1 MNLRQLINLIE
12 AEPSV
17 QGTAAGYAPAQSTSP
32 AADDT
37 DTGGAAKP
45 APGIAAGSPA
55 ITGKAPADNMK
66 NAGDVM
72 RTAQGATDTFGA
84 SGMASAPSA
93 APTTDTRGA
102 AAMASRSATPTTAP
116 TTAVSPSPAA
126 TDTRGAAA
134 MASRSAATTA
144 PTTAVSPS
152 PAATDTRGAAAMA
165 SRPTST
171 STSTAPAMDQFSQN
185 IAMANRNSGGAA
197 KPAQTAEP
205 AAPADTYSTE
215 KGLLGGDITVR
226 TDAQGRKFVPNPQKQ
241 GAMAYLNRGAPDEVA
256 YRSADD
262 IKQGVSN
269 LADRFKSFFGGSK
282 APDTRGGAA
291 MASRS
296 APQPVTKED
305 TDMSELRR
313 LSGLPLN
320 EKAASKQQQKFMGM
334 VHAMQKGEKVKGA
347 SKELKKAAKGMSKKD
362 AKDFASTKHKDLP
375 NKVTESVMLEA
386 GNTIDHILNRFK
398 HETKNFLQGQEIA
411 SELYDALYDYYRDSS
426 EMPYSVS
433 KAPTDETYQWIEQRL
448 ENELD
453 AMGYQRQ
460 TESSHALSELARLAG
475 LSEAGPGRKA
485 PAPNYRAI
493 ARRRMANMP
502 PSTGTQDLGDVGPGE
517 ITPLDL
523 SRADKSSTEQFPP
536 SSKFSDMTADEVI
549 AQTKTGATLG
559 GSAKPT
565 PATPAQPKS
574 NWMSQDLARQKDE
587 IESELDLMKIKE
599 ADELNQMRR
608 IAGLKE
614 CDMGMDQQDSM
625 NVSTNMSSDGTKS
638 VSISAQGDKADALL
652 QMLKM
657 AGMRAHDDHDHEEA
671 VEPIAII
678 STDSDE
684 MLDESGMRL
693 YHKLHSDDGTI
704 MAKVYKDPEWNEY
717 VVKYTKMGQ
726 LLPPDTWYHTDDME
740 DAVNTAHKEIEFMQQ
755 RGNDEMMEDSGG
767 VQVHDLSG
775 MSGRELYDETQTNDA
790 IHDGDVLVTNTG
802 VGIMVEAWPV
812 IVAGD
817 IEGFHKLK
825 DGTSWDEFEG
835 GMYAESARKA
845 MEVSGQ
851 ELDEERVTHY
861 ANTPDEEYET
871 VAAITRQGN
880 DLNREKK
887 QFSTDR
893 GRDNPM
899 AFELEESLA
908 DMLESIKVQEGG
920 NAGGIDAEQPYKDPK
935 TGKMVTPPKGATM
948 PPPDSQ
954 YPPGDK
960 RNMMPSPTRKK

>member
-17 QGTAAGYAPAQSTSP
+17 QGTAAGYAPARPAPT

-55 ITGKAPADNMK
+55 ITGKAPADNMQ

-72 RTAQGATDTFGA
+72 RTAQGGSDTLGA
-84 SGMASAPSA
+84 SNMASAPSA

-102 AAMASRSATPTTAP
+102 AAMASRSATP

-144 PTTAVSPS
+144 PTTAVSPAA
-152 PAATDTRGAAAMA
+152 AATDTRGAAAMA
-165 SRPTST
+165 SRPAAATTAPTTAVSPAAAAT
-171 STSTAPAMDQFSQN
+171 DTRGAAAMASRPAAATTAPAMDQFSQN

-197 KPAQTAEP
+197 KSAQAAEP

-215 KGLLGGDITVR
+215 KGLLGGDVTVR

-269 LADRFKSFFGGSK
+269 LADRFKSFFGGGK

-296 APQPVTKED
+296 APQQVTKED

-386 GNTIDHILNRFK
+386 GTALEHIINKFK
-398 HETKNFLQGQEIA
+398 HETKNFLAG
-411 SELYDALYDYYRDSS
+411 SELDKDLYEALFDYYDANG
-426 EMPYSVS
+426 EMPHSVA
-433 KAPTDETYQWIEQRL
+433 KAKEDQDPHQWVSQHL
-448 ENELD
+448 ENELE

-475 LSEAGPGRKA
+475 LSEAGSGRKA

-493 ARRRMANMP
+493 ARQRMATTP
-502 PSTGTQDLGDVGPGE
+502 PSLGTQDLGDVGPGE

-523 SRADKSSTEQFPP
+523 SQADKSSTEQFPP
-536 SSKFSDMTADEVI
+536 SSKFSDMTADQVI
-549 AQTKTGATLG
+549 AQTKTGATIG
-559 GSAKPT
+559 GSAKST
-565 PATPAQPKS
+565 PAAPAQPKS

-657 AGMRAHDDHDHEEA
+657 AGMRAHDNDNSMGMT
-671 VEPIAII
+671 EP
-678 STDSDE
+678 E
-684 MLDESGMRL
+684 V
-693 YHKLHSDDGTI
+693 I
-704 MAKVYKDPEWNEY
+704 MVSSKP
-717 VVKYTKMGQ
+717 
-726 LLPPDTWYHTDDME
+726 
-740 DAVNTAHKEIEFMQQ
+740 
-755 RGNDEMMEDSGG
+755 RDEMMEDAGG
-767 VQVHDLSG
+767 IQVHDLSDMDDG
-775 MSGRELYDETQTNDA
+775 SAYDETQVSDE
-790 IHDGDVLVTNTG
+790 IHDGDVIITRNG
-802 VGIMVEAWPV
+802 VGVMVEAWPV
-812 IVAGD
+812 IVVGNSSS
-817 IEGFHKLK
+817 FHKLN

-835 GMYAESARKA
+835 GKYAESAKKA
-845 MEVSGQ
+845 MEVSGDN
-851 ELDEERVTHY
+851 EMVDEAERVTQY
-861 ANTPDEEYET
+861 TNTPDEEYQT
-871 VAAITRQGN
+871 VDSIIRQGN
-880 DLNREKK
+880 DLNREK
-887 QFSTDR
+887 QQYSMDR

-960 RNMMPSPTRKK
+960 RNMMPAPTRKK

>member
-55 ITGKAPADNMK
+55 ITGKAPADNLK
-66 NAGDVM
+66 NAGNVM
-72 RTAQGATDTFGA
+72 RTAQGGSDTLGA
-84 SGMASAPSA
+84 SNMASAPSA

-102 AAMASRSATPTTAP
+102 AAMASR
-116 TTAVSPSPAA
+116 PA
-126 TDTRGAAA
+126 
-134 MASRSAATTA
+134 AATTA

-165 SRPTST
+165 SRPAAATTAPTTAVSPAAAAT
-171 STSTAPAMDQFSQN
+171 DTRGAAAMASRPAAATTAPAPAMDQFSQN

-197 KPAQTAEP
+197 KPAQAAEP

-215 KGLLGGDITVR
+215 KGLFGSDINVR

-241 GAMAYLNRGAPDEVA
+241 GAMSYLNRAAPDEVR
-256 YRSADD
+256 YYSADD
-262 IKQGVSN
+262 VKQGVSG

-282 APDTRGGAA
+282 ASDTRGGAA

-296 APQPVTKED
+296 APQQVTKED

-386 GNTIDHILNRFK
+386 GTALEHIINKFK
-398 HETKNFLQGQEIA
+398 HETKNFLSG
-411 SELYDALYDYYRDSS
+411 SELDKDLYEALFDYYDANG
-426 EMPYSVS
+426 EMPHSVA
-433 KAPTDETYQWIEQRL
+433 KAKEDQDPYQWVSQHL
-448 ENELD
+448 ENELE

-475 LSEAGPGRKA
+475 LSEAGSGRKA
-485 PAPNYRAI
+485 PAPNYRAA
-493 ARRRMANMP
+493 ARQRMATTP
-502 PSTGTQDLGDVGPGE
+502 PSLGTQDLGDVGPGA
-517 ITPLDL
+517 IAPTLDV
-523 SRADKSSTEQFPP
+523 SRPDQSDPDMFP
-536 SSKFSDMTADEVI
+536 SNTKNADMTADQVI
-549 AQTKTGATLG
+549 ARDNPGQPPLEKPVSRMAGKSMGKIAGSMPTG

-574 NWMSQDLARQKDE
+574 NWMSQDLARQRADA
-587 IESELDLMKIKE
+587 ESELDLMKIKE

-657 AGMRAHDDHDHEEA
+657 AGMRAHDNDNSMGMT
-671 VEPIAII
+671 EP
-678 STDSDE
+678 E
-684 MLDESGMRL
+684 V
-693 YHKLHSDDGTI
+693 I
-704 MAKVYKDPEWNEY
+704 MVSSKP
-717 VVKYTKMGQ
+717 
-726 LLPPDTWYHTDDME
+726 
-740 DAVNTAHKEIEFMQQ
+740 
-755 RGNDEMMEDSGG
+755 RDEMMEDAGG
-767 VQVHDLSG
+767 IQVHDLSDMDDG
-775 MSGRELYDETQTNDA
+775 SAYDETQVSDE
-790 IHDGDVLVTNTG
+790 IHDGDVIITRNG
-802 VGIMVEAWPV
+802 VGVMVEAWPV
-812 IVAGD
+812 IVVGNSSS
-817 IEGFHKLK
+817 FHKLN

-835 GMYAESARKA
+835 GKYAESAQKA
-845 MEVSGQ
+845 MEVSGDN
-851 ELDEERVTHY
+851 EMVDEAERVTQY
-861 ANTPDEEYET
+861 TNTPDEEYQT
-871 VAAITRQGN
+871 VDSIIRQGN
-880 DLNREKK
+880 DLNREK
-887 QFSTDR
+887 QQYSMDR

-960 RNMMPSPTRKK
+960 RNMMPAPTRKK

>member
-17 QGTAAGYAPAQSTSP
+17 QGTAAGYAPARPAPT

-55 ITGKAPADNMK
+55 ITGKAPADNMQ

-72 RTAQGATDTFGA
+72 RTAQGGSDTLGA
-84 SGMASAPSA
+84 SNMASAPSA

-134 MASRSAATTA
+134 MASRSASTTA
-144 PTTAVSPS
+144 PTTAVSPAA
-152 PAATDTRGAAAMA
+152 AATDTRGAAAMA
-165 SRPTST
+165 SRPAAATT
-171 STSTAPAMDQFSQN
+171 APAPAMDQFSQN

-197 KPAQTAEP
+197 KPAQAAEP

-215 KGLLGGDITVR
+215 KGLLGGDVTVR

-493 ARRRMANMP
+493 ARQRMSTTP
-502 PSTGTQDLGDVGPGE
+502 PSLGTQDLGDVGPGE

-657 AGMRAHDDHDHEEA
+657 AGMRAHDNDNSMGMT
-671 VEPIAII
+671 EP
-678 STDSDE
+678 E
-684 MLDESGMRL
+684 V
-693 YHKLHSDDGTI
+693 I
-704 MAKVYKDPEWNEY
+704 MVSSKP
-717 VVKYTKMGQ
+717 
-726 LLPPDTWYHTDDME
+726 
-740 DAVNTAHKEIEFMQQ
+740 
-755 RGNDEMMEDSGG
+755 RDEMMEDAGG
-767 VQVHDLSG
+767 IQVHDLSDMDDG
-775 MSGRELYDETQTNDA
+775 SAYDETQVSDE
-790 IHDGDVLVTNTG
+790 IHDGDVIITRNG
-802 VGIMVEAWPV
+802 VGVMVEAWPV
-812 IVAGD
+812 IVVGNSSS
-817 IEGFHKLK
+817 FHKLN

-835 GMYAESARKA
+835 GKYADSAQKA
-845 MEVSGQ
+845 MEVSGDN
-851 ELDEERVTHY
+851 EMVDEAERVTQY
-861 ANTPDEEYET
+861 TNTPDEEYQT
-871 VAAITRQGN
+871 VDSIIRQGN
-880 DLNREKK
+880 DLNREK
-887 QFSTDR
+887 QQYSMDR

-960 RNMMPSPTRKK
+960 RNMMPAPTRKK

>member
-55 ITGKAPADNMK
+55 ITGKAPADNLK

-134 MASRSAATTA
+134 MASRPAAATTA
-144 PTTAVSPS
+144 PTTAVSPAA
-152 PAATDTRGAAAMA
+152 AATDTRGAAAMA
-165 SRPTST
+165 SRPAAATT
-171 STSTAPAMDQFSQN
+171 APAPAMDQFSQN

-197 KPAQTAEP
+197 KPAQAAEP

-215 KGLLGGDITVR
+215 KGLLGGDVTVR

-296 APQPVTKED
+296 APQQVTKED

-313 LSGLPLN
+313 LSGLSLN

-386 GNTIDHILNRFK
+386 GSALEHIINKFK
-398 HETKNFLQGQEIA
+398 HETKNFLSG
-411 SELYDALYDYYRDSS
+411 SELDKDLYEALFDYYDANG
-426 EMPYSVS
+426 EMPYSVA
-433 KAPTDETYQWIEQRL
+433 KAKDGQDPYQWISQHL

-453 AMGYQRQ
+453 TMGYQRQ

-485 PAPNYRAI
+485 PAPDYAAI
-493 ARRRMANMP
+493 ARQRMANMP

-559 GSAKPT
+559 GSAKST

-574 NWMSQDLARQKDE
+574 NWMSQDLARQEDE

-657 AGMRAHDDHDHEEA
+657 AGMRAHDNDNSMGMT
-671 VEPIAII
+671 EP
-678 STDSDE
+678 E
-684 MLDESGMRL
+684 V
-693 YHKLHSDDGTI
+693 I
-704 MAKVYKDPEWNEY
+704 MVSSKP
-717 VVKYTKMGQ
+717 
-726 LLPPDTWYHTDDME
+726 
-740 DAVNTAHKEIEFMQQ
+740 
-755 RGNDEMMEDSGG
+755 RDEMMEDAGG
-767 VQVHDLSG
+767 IQVHDLSDMDDG
-775 MSGRELYDETQTNDA
+775 SAYDETQVSDE
-790 IHDGDVLVTNTG
+790 IHDGDVIITRNG
-802 VGIMVEAWPV
+802 VGVMVEAWPV
-812 IVAGD
+812 IVVGNSSS
-817 IEGFHKLK
+817 FHKLN

-835 GMYAESARKA
+835 GKYAESAQKA
-845 MEVSGQ
+845 MEVSGDN
-851 ELDEERVTHY
+851 EMVDEAERVTQY
-861 ANTPDEEYET
+861 TNTPDEEYQT
-871 VAAITRQGN
+871 VDSIIRQGN
-880 DLNREKK
+880 DLNREK
-887 QFSTDR
+887 QQYSMDR

-960 RNMMPSPTRKK
+960 RNMMPAPTRKK

>member
-17 QGTAAGYAPAQSTSP
+17 QGTAAGYAPARPAPT

-55 ITGKAPADNMK
+55 ITGKAPADNMQ

-72 RTAQGATDTFGA
+72 RTAQGGSDTLGA
-84 SGMASAPSA
+84 SNMASAPSA

-102 AAMASRSATPTTAP
+102 AAMASRSATP

-144 PTTAVSPS
+144 PTTAVSPAA
-152 PAATDTRGAAAMA
+152 AATDTRGAAAMA
-165 SRPTST
+165 SRPAAATT
-171 STSTAPAMDQFSQN
+171 APAPAMDQFSQN

-197 KPAQTAEP
+197 KPAQAAEP

-269 LADRFKSFFGGSK
+269 LADRFKSFFDGSK

-296 APQPVTKED
+296 APQQVTKED

-347 SKELKKAAKGMSKKD
+347 SKELKKAAKGMNKKD

-386 GNTIDHILNRFK
+386 GTALEHIINKFK
-398 HETKNFLQGQEIA
+398 HETKNFLSG
-411 SELYDALYDYYRDSS
+411 SELDKDLYEALFDYYDANG
-426 EMPYSVS
+426 EMPHSVA
-433 KAPTDETYQWIEQRL
+433 KAKEDQDPYQWVSQHL
-448 ENELD
+448 ENELE

-475 LSEAGPGRKA
+475 LSEAGSGRKA
-485 PAPNYRAI
+485 PAPNYRAA
-493 ARRRMANMP
+493 ARQRMATTP
-502 PSTGTQDLGDVGPGE
+502 PSLGTQDLGDVGPGA
-517 ITPLDL
+517 IAPTLDV
-523 SRADKSSTEQFPP
+523 SRPDQSDPDMFP
-536 SSKFSDMTADEVI
+536 SNTKNADMTADQVI
-549 AQTKTGATLG
+549 ARDNPGQPPLEKPVSRMAGKSMGKIAGSMPTG

-574 NWMSQDLARQKDE
+574 NWMSQDLARQRADA
-587 IESELDLMKIKE
+587 ESELDLMKIKE

-657 AGMRAHDDHDHEEA
+657 AGMRAHDNDNSMGMT
-671 VEPIAII
+671 EP
-678 STDSDE
+678 E
-684 MLDESGMRL
+684 V
-693 YHKLHSDDGTI
+693 I
-704 MAKVYKDPEWNEY
+704 MVSSKP
-717 VVKYTKMGQ
+717 
-726 LLPPDTWYHTDDME
+726 
-740 DAVNTAHKEIEFMQQ
+740 
-755 RGNDEMMEDSGG
+755 RDEMMEDAGG
-767 VQVHDLSG
+767 IQVHDLSDMDDG
-775 MSGRELYDETQTNDA
+775 SAYDETQVSDE
-790 IHDGDVLVTNTG
+790 IHDGDVIITRNG
-802 VGIMVEAWPV
+802 VGVMVEAWPV
-812 IVAGD
+812 IVVGNSSS
-817 IEGFHKLK
+817 FHKLN

-835 GMYAESARKA
+835 GKYADSAQKA
-845 MEVSGQ
+845 MEVSGDN
-851 ELDEERVTHY
+851 EMVDEAERVTQY
-861 ANTPDEEYET
+861 TNTPDEEYQT
-871 VAAITRQGN
+871 VDSIIRQGN
-880 DLNREKK
+880 DLNREK
-887 QFSTDR
+887 QQYSMDR

-899 AFELEESLA
+899 TFELEESLA

-960 RNMMPSPTRKK
+960 RNMMPAPTRKK

>member
-17 QGTAAGYAPAQSTSP
+17 QGTAAGYAPARPAPT

-55 ITGKAPADNMK
+55 ITGKAPADNMQ

-72 RTAQGATDTFGA
+72 RTAQGGSDTLGA
-84 SGMASAPSA
+84 SNMASAPSA

-102 AAMASRSATPTTAP
+102 AAMASRSASTTAP
-116 TTAVSPSPAA
+116 TTAVSPAA
-126 TDTRGAAA
+126 
-134 MASRSAATTA
+134 
-144 PTTAVSPS
+144 
-152 PAATDTRGAAAMA
+152 AATDTRGAAAMA
-165 SRPTST
+165 SRPAAATT
-171 STSTAPAMDQFSQN
+171 APAPAMDQFSQN

-197 KPAQTAEP
+197 KPAQAAEP

-215 KGLLGGDITVR
+215 KGLLGGDVTVR

-493 ARRRMANMP
+493 ARQRMSTTP
-502 PSTGTQDLGDVGPGE
+502 PSLGTQDLGDVGPGE

-657 AGMRAHDDHDHEEA
+657 AGMRAHDNDNSMGMT
-671 VEPIAII
+671 EP
-678 STDSDE
+678 E
-684 MLDESGMRL
+684 V
-693 YHKLHSDDGTI
+693 I
-704 MAKVYKDPEWNEY
+704 MVSSKP
-717 VVKYTKMGQ
+717 
-726 LLPPDTWYHTDDME
+726 
-740 DAVNTAHKEIEFMQQ
+740 
-755 RGNDEMMEDSGG
+755 RDEMMEDAGG
-767 VQVHDLSG
+767 IQVHDLSDMDDG
-775 MSGRELYDETQTNDA
+775 SAYDETQVSDE
-790 IHDGDVLVTNTG
+790 IHDGDVIITRNG
-802 VGIMVEAWPV
+802 VGVMVEAWPV
-812 IVAGD
+812 IVVGNSSS
-817 IEGFHKLK
+817 FHKLN

-835 GMYAESARKA
+835 GKYADSAQKA
-845 MEVSGQ
+845 MEVSGDN
-851 ELDEERVTHY
+851 EMVDEAERVTQY
-861 ANTPDEEYET
+861 TNTPDEEYQT
-871 VAAITRQGN
+871 VDSIIRQGN
-880 DLNREKK
+880 DLNREK
-887 QFSTDR
+887 QQYSMDR

-960 RNMMPSPTRKK
+960 RNMMPAPTRKK

>member
-45 APGIAAGSPA
+45 ASTPDPKLGIAANSPA
-55 ITGKAPADNMK
+55 ITGKAPADNTK

-72 RTAQGATDTFGA
+72 RTAQGATDTRDA
-84 SGMASAPSA
+84 SAMASAP
-93 APTTDTRGA
+93 AP
-102 AAMASRSATPTTAP
+102 AS
-116 TTAVSPSPAA
+116 AA

-134 MASRSAATTA
+134 MSSASSAAPTPAVATA
-144 PTTAVSPS
+144 PAKKVNFGAVGSGLSPATNTTTT

-165 SRPTST
+165 SRPAPAPAPASAATDTRGAAAMASRP
-171 STSTAPAMDQFSQN
+171 APAMDQFSQN
-185 IAMANRNSGGAA
+185 IAMANRNSGAAA
-197 KPAQTAEP
+197 KPAQAAQAAEP

-215 KGLLGGDITVR
+215 KGLLGGDVTVR

-269 LADRFKSFFGGSK
+269 LADRFKNFFGGSK

-296 APQPVTKED
+296 APQQVTKED

-453 AMGYQRQ
+453 SMGYQRQ

-493 ARRRMANMP
+493 ARQRMSTTP
-502 PSTGTQDLGDVGPGE
+502 PSLGTQDLGDVGPGE

-599 ADELNQMRR
+599 TDDLNQMRR

-657 AGMRAHDDHDHEEA
+657 AGMRAHDDHDMSHDEPEIVLVSGDDEA
-671 VEPIAII
+671 
-678 STDSDE
+678 
-684 MLDESGMRL
+684 
-693 YHKLHSDDGTI
+693 
-704 MAKVYKDPEWNEY
+704 
-717 VVKYTKMGQ
+717 
-726 LLPPDTWYHTDDME
+726 
-740 DAVNTAHKEIEFMQQ
+740 
-755 RGNDEMMEDSGG
+755 MMEDVGG
-767 VQVHDLSG
+767 IQVHDLSDMDDG
-775 MSGRELYDETQTNDA
+775 SAYDETQVSDE
-790 IHDGDVLVTNTG
+790 IHDGDVIITRNG
-802 VGIMVEAWPV
+802 VGVMVEAWPV
-812 IVAGD
+812 IVTGNSSS
-817 IEGFHKLK
+817 FHKLN

-835 GMYAESARKA
+835 GKYAESAQKA
-845 MEVSGQ
+845 MEVSGDN
-851 ELDEERVTHY
+851 EMVDEAERVTQY
-861 ANTPDEEYET
+861 TNTPDEEYQT
-871 VAAITRQGN
+871 VDSIIRQGN
-880 DLNREKK
+880 DLNREK
-887 QFSTDR
+887 QQYSMDR

-935 TGKMVTPPKGATM
+935 TGKMITPPKGATM

-960 RNMMPSPTRKK
+960 RNMMPAPTRKK

>member
-1 MNLRQLINLIE
+1 M
-12 AEPSV
+12 
-17 QGTAAGYAPAQSTSP
+17 
-32 AADDT
+32 
-37 DTGGAAKP
+37 
-45 APGIAAGSPA
+45 
-55 ITGKAPADNMK
+55 
-66 NAGDVM
+66 
-72 RTAQGATDTFGA
+72 
-84 SGMASAPSA
+84 SG
-93 APTTDTRGA
+93 
-102 AAMASRSATPTTAP
+102 
-116 TTAVSPSPAA
+116 
-126 TDTRGAAA
+126 
-134 MASRSAATTA
+134 
-144 PTTAVSPS
+144 
-152 PAATDTRGAAAMA
+152 
-165 SRPTST
+165 
-171 STSTAPAMDQFSQN
+171 
-185 IAMANRNSGGAA
+185 
-197 KPAQTAEP
+197 
-205 AAPADTYSTE
+205 
-215 KGLLGGDITVR
+215 
-226 TDAQGRKFVPNPQKQ
+226 
-241 GAMAYLNRGAPDEVA
+241 
-256 YRSADD
+256 
-262 IKQGVSN
+262 

-282 APDTRGGAA
+282 APAARPGTATAGVAFNQGAA
-291 MASRS
+291 
-296 APQPVTKED
+296 PQEVTKED

-386 GNTIDHILNRFK
+386 GTALEHIINKFK
-398 HETKNFLQGQEIA
+398 HETKNFLAG
-411 SELYDALYDYYRDSS
+411 SELDKDLYEALFDYYDANG
-426 EMPYSVS
+426 EMPHSVA
-433 KAPTDETYQWIEQRL
+433 KAKEDQDPYQWVSQHL
-448 ENELD
+448 ENELE

-475 LSEAGPGRKA
+475 LSEAGSGRKA
-485 PAPNYRAI
+485 PAPNYAAI

-536 SSKFSDMTADEVI
+536 SSKFSNMTADEVI

-559 GSAKPT
+559 GSAKST

-638 VSISAQGDKADALL
+638 VSISAQGNKADALL

-657 AGMRAHDDHDHEEA
+657 AGMRAHDNDNSMGMT
-671 VEPIAII
+671 EP
-678 STDSDE
+678 E
-684 MLDESGMRL
+684 V
-693 YHKLHSDDGTI
+693 I
-704 MAKVYKDPEWNEY
+704 MVSSKP
-717 VVKYTKMGQ
+717 
-726 LLPPDTWYHTDDME
+726 
-740 DAVNTAHKEIEFMQQ
+740 
-755 RGNDEMMEDSGG
+755 RGEMMEDAGG
-767 VQVHDLSG
+767 IQVHDLSDMDDG
-775 MSGRELYDETQTNDA
+775 SAYDETQVSDE
-790 IHDGDVLVTNTG
+790 IHDGDVIITRNG
-802 VGIMVEAWPV
+802 VGVMVEAWPV
-812 IVAGD
+812 IVVGNSSS
-817 IEGFHKLK
+817 FHKLN

-835 GMYAESARKA
+835 GKYAESAQKA
-845 MEVSGQ
+845 MEVSGDN
-851 ELDEERVTHY
+851 EMVDEAERVTQY
-861 ANTPDEEYET
+861 ANTPEEEYQT
-871 VAAITRQGN
+871 VDSIIRQGN
-880 DLNREKK
+880 DLNREK
-887 QFSTDR
+887 QQYSMDR

-899 AFELEESLA
+899 AFELEESLEE
-908 DMLESIKVQEGG
+908 MLESIKVQEGG

-960 RNMMPSPTRKK
+960 RNMMPAPTRKK

>member
-17 QGTAAGYAPAQSTSP
+17 QGTAAGYAPARPAPT

-55 ITGKAPADNMK
+55 ITGKAPADNMQ

-72 RTAQGATDTFGA
+72 RTAQGGSDTLGA
-84 SGMASAPSA
+84 SNMASAPSA
-93 APTTDTRGA
+93 A
-102 AAMASRSATPTTAP
+102 
-116 TTAVSPSPAA
+116 PAA

-134 MASRSAATTA
+134 MASRSAAATTAPQQQFQPAAAATDTRGAAAMASRPAAATTA

-269 LADRFKSFFGGSK
+269 LADRFKSFFSGSK

-347 SKELKKAAKGMSKKD
+347 SKELKKAAKDMSKKD

-386 GNTIDHILNRFK
+386 GTALEHIINKFK
-398 HETKNFLQGQEIA
+398 HETKNFLSG
-411 SELYDALYDYYRDSS
+411 SELDKDLYEALFDYYDANG
-426 EMPYSVS
+426 EMPHSVA
-433 KAPTDETYQWIEQRL
+433 KAKEDQDPYQWVSQHL
-448 ENELD
+448 ENELE

-475 LSEAGPGRKA
+475 LSEAGSGRKA
-485 PAPNYRAI
+485 PAPNYAAI

-502 PSTGTQDLGDVGPGE
+502 PSLGTQDLGDVGPGA
-517 ITPLDL
+517 IAPTLDV
-523 SRADKSSTEQFPP
+523 SRPDQSDPDMFP
-536 SSKFSDMTADEVI
+536 SNTKNADMTADQVI
-549 AQTKTGATLG
+549 ARDNPGQPPLEKPVSRMAGKSMGKIAGSMPTG

-574 NWMSQDLARQKDE
+574 NWMSQDLARQRADA
-587 IESELDLMKIKE
+587 ESELDLMKIKE

-657 AGMRAHDDHDHEEA
+657 AGMRAHD
-671 VEPIAII
+671 
-678 STDSDE
+678 
-684 MLDESGMRL
+684 
-693 YHKLHSDDGTI
+693 
-704 MAKVYKDPEWNEY
+704 
-717 VVKYTKMGQ
+717 
-726 LLPPDTWYHTDDME
+726 
-740 DAVNTAHKEIEFMQQ
+740 
-755 RGNDEMMEDSGG
+755 
-767 VQVHDLSG
+767 
-775 MSGRELYDETQTNDA
+775 
-790 IHDGDVLVTNTG
+790 
-802 VGIMVEAWPV
+802 
-812 IVAGD
+812 
-817 IEGFHKLK
+817 
-825 DGTSWDEFEG
+825 
-835 GMYAESARKA
+835 
-845 MEVSGQ
+845 
-851 ELDEERVTHY
+851 
-861 ANTPDEEYET
+861 
-871 VAAITRQGN
+871 
-880 DLNREKK
+880 
-887 QFSTDR
+887 
-893 GRDNPM
+893 
-899 AFELEESLA
+899 
-908 DMLESIKVQEGG
+908 
-920 NAGGIDAEQPYKDPK
+920 
-935 TGKMVTPPKGATM
+935 
-948 PPPDSQ
+948 
-954 YPPGDK
+954 K
-960 RNMMPSPTRKK
+960 R

>member
-1 MNLRQLINLIE
+1 
-12 AEPSV
+12 
-17 QGTAAGYAPAQSTSP
+17 
-32 AADDT
+32 
-37 DTGGAAKP
+37 
-45 APGIAAGSPA
+45 
-55 ITGKAPADNMK
+55 
-66 NAGDVM
+66 
-72 RTAQGATDTFGA
+72 
-84 SGMASAPSA
+84 
-93 APTTDTRGA
+93 
-102 AAMASRSATPTTAP
+102 
-116 TTAVSPSPAA
+116 
-126 TDTRGAAA
+126 
-134 MASRSAATTA
+134 MASRSAATPT
-144 PTTAVSPS
+144 TTAVSPA

-165 SRPTST
+165 SRPAAT
-171 STSTAPAMDQFSQN
+171 TAPTTAVSPAAAATDTRGAAAMASRPAAVTTAPVPAMDQFSQN

-197 KPAQTAEP
+197 KPAQAAEP

-215 KGLLGGDITVR
+215 KGLFGSDINVR

-241 GAMAYLNRGAPDEVA
+241 GAMSYLNRAAPDEVR
-256 YRSADD
+256 YYSADD
-262 IKQGVSN
+262 VKQGVSG
-269 LADRFKSFFGGSK
+269 LADRFKSFFGGGK

-296 APQPVTKED
+296 APQQVTKED

-386 GNTIDHILNRFK
+386 GTALEHIINKFK
-398 HETKNFLQGQEIA
+398 HETKNFLSG
-411 SELYDALYDYYRDSS
+411 SELDKDLYEALFDYYDANG
-426 EMPYSVS
+426 EMPHSVA
-433 KAPTDETYQWIEQRL
+433 KAKEDQDPYQWVSQHL
-448 ENELD
+448 ENELE

-475 LSEAGPGRKA
+475 LSEAGSGRKA

-493 ARRRMANMP
+493 ARQRMATTP
-502 PSTGTQDLGDVGPGE
+502 PSLGTQDLGDVGPGA
-517 ITPLDL
+517 IAPTLDV
-523 SRADKSSTEQFPP
+523 SRPDQSDPDMFP
-536 SSKFSDMTADEVI
+536 SNTKNADMTADQVI
-549 AQTKTGATLG
+549 ARDNPGQPPLEKPVSRMAGKSMGKIAGSMPTG

-599 ADELNQMRR
+599 TDDLNQMRR

-657 AGMRAHDDHDHEEA
+657 AGMRAHDNDNSMGMT
-671 VEPIAII
+671 EP
-678 STDSDE
+678 E
-684 MLDESGMRL
+684 V
-693 YHKLHSDDGTI
+693 I
-704 MAKVYKDPEWNEY
+704 MVSSKP
-717 VVKYTKMGQ
+717 
-726 LLPPDTWYHTDDME
+726 
-740 DAVNTAHKEIEFMQQ
+740 
-755 RGNDEMMEDSGG
+755 RDEMMEDAGG
-767 VQVHDLSG
+767 IQVHDLSDMDDG
-775 MSGRELYDETQTNDA
+775 SAYDETQVSDE
-790 IHDGDVLVTNTG
+790 IHDGDVIITRNG
-802 VGIMVEAWPV
+802 VGVMVEAWPV
-812 IVAGD
+812 IVVGNSSS
-817 IEGFHKLK
+817 FHKLN

-835 GMYAESARKA
+835 GKYAESAQKA
-845 MEVSGQ
+845 MEVSGDN
-851 ELDEERVTHY
+851 EMVDEAERVTQY
-861 ANTPDEEYET
+861 TNTPDEEYQT
-871 VAAITRQGN
+871 VDSIIRQGN
-880 DLNREKK
+880 DLNREK
-887 QFSTDR
+887 QQYSMDR

-935 TGKMVTPPKGATM
+935 TGKMITPPKGATM

-960 RNMMPSPTRKK
+960 RNMMPAPTRKK

>member
-17 QGTAAGYAPAQSTSP
+17 QGTAAGYAPARPAPT

-72 RTAQGATDTFGA
+72 RTAQGGSDTLGA
-84 SGMASAPSA
+84 SNMASAPSA
-93 APTTDTRGA
+93 AP
-102 AAMASRSATPTTAP
+102 AP
-116 TTAVSPSPAA
+116 APAA
-126 TDTRGAAA
+126 
-134 MASRSAATTA
+134 
-144 PTTAVSPS
+144 
-152 PAATDTRGAAAMA
+152 
-165 SRPTST
+165 
-171 STSTAPAMDQFSQN
+171 DQFSQN
-185 IAMANRNSGGAA
+185 IAMANRNSAAAAKPATATTSAPPTAPPNQAAMSYAGNNVAQPAGGNAKPAEPVAGQRPGGIAFNQDAGTTSGQRPGGIAFNQDAGTRAPAPDSPDTRGGAA
-197 KPAQTAEP
+197 KPASASTTPAP
-205 AAPADTYSTE
+205 AANTYSTE
-215 KGLLGGDITVR
+215 KGLFGSDINVR

-241 GAMAYLNRGAPDEVA
+241 GAMSYLNRAAPDEVR
-256 YRSADD
+256 YYSADD
-262 IKQGVSN
+262 VKQGVSG
-269 LADRFKSFFGGSK
+269 LADRFKSFFSGGK
-282 APDTRGGAA
+282 APAARPGTATAGVAFNQGAA
-291 MASRS
+291 
-296 APQPVTKED
+296 PQEVTKED

-386 GNTIDHILNRFK
+386 GSALEHIINKFK
-398 HETKNFLQGQEIA
+398 HETKNFLSG
-411 SELYDALYDYYRDSS
+411 SELDKDLYEALFDYYDANG
-426 EMPYSVS
+426 EMPYSVA
-433 KAPTDETYQWIEQRL
+433 KAKDGQDPYQWISQHL

-453 AMGYQRQ
+453 TMGYQRQ

-485 PAPNYRAI
+485 PAPNYAAI

-536 SSKFSDMTADEVI
+536 SSKFSDMTPDEVI
-549 AQTKTGATLG
+549 AQTNPGQQPLEPKWAGGKKGGTKLATRPTPAATQTTAATTEPLG

-565 PATPAQPKS
+565 PATPVQPKS
-574 NWMSQDLARQKDE
+574 NWMSQDLARQRADA
-587 IESELDLMKIKE
+587 ESELDLMKIKE

-657 AGMRAHDDHDHEEA
+657 AGMRAHDNDNSMGMT
-671 VEPIAII
+671 EP
-678 STDSDE
+678 E
-684 MLDESGMRL
+684 V
-693 YHKLHSDDGTI
+693 I
-704 MAKVYKDPEWNEY
+704 MVSSKP
-717 VVKYTKMGQ
+717 
-726 LLPPDTWYHTDDME
+726 
-740 DAVNTAHKEIEFMQQ
+740 
-755 RGNDEMMEDSGG
+755 RDEMMEDAGG
-767 VQVHDLSG
+767 IQVHDLSDMDDG
-775 MSGRELYDETQTNDA
+775 SAYDETQVSDE
-790 IHDGDVLVTNTG
+790 IHDGDVIITRNG
-802 VGIMVEAWPV
+802 VGVMVEAWPV
-812 IVAGD
+812 IVVGNSSS
-817 IEGFHKLK
+817 FHKLN

-835 GMYAESARKA
+835 GKYADSAQKA
-845 MEVSGQ
+845 MEVSGDN
-851 ELDEERVTHY
+851 EMVDEAERVTQY
-861 ANTPDEEYET
+861 TNTPDEEYQT
-871 VAAITRQGN
+871 VDSIIRQGN
-880 DLNREKK
+880 DLNREK
-887 QFSTDR
+887 QQYSMDR

-935 TGKMVTPPKGATM
+935 TGKMITPPKGATM

-960 RNMMPSPTRKK
+960 RNMMPAPTRKK

>member
-17 QGTAAGYAPAQSTSP
+17 QGTAAGYAPARPAPT

-55 ITGKAPADNMK
+55 ITGKAPADNMQ

-72 RTAQGATDTFGA
+72 RTAQGGSDTLGA
-84 SGMASAPSA
+84 SNMASAPSA

-134 MASRSAATTA
+134 MASRSASTTA
-144 PTTAVSPS
+144 PTTAVSPAA
-152 PAATDTRGAAAMA
+152 AATDTRGAAAMA
-165 SRPTST
+165 SRPAAATT
-171 STSTAPAMDQFSQN
+171 APAPAMDQFSQN

-197 KPAQTAEP
+197 KPAQAAEP

-215 KGLLGGDITVR
+215 KGLLGGDVTVR

-493 ARRRMANMP
+493 ARQRMSTTP
-502 PSTGTQDLGDVGPGE
+502 PSLGTQDLGDVGPGE

-657 AGMRAHDDHDHEEA
+657 AGMRAHDNDNSMGMT
-671 VEPIAII
+671 EP
-678 STDSDE
+678 E
-684 MLDESGMRL
+684 V
-693 YHKLHSDDGTI
+693 I
-704 MAKVYKDPEWNEY
+704 MVSSKP
-717 VVKYTKMGQ
+717 
-726 LLPPDTWYHTDDME
+726 
-740 DAVNTAHKEIEFMQQ
+740 
-755 RGNDEMMEDSGG
+755 RDEMMEDAGG
-767 VQVHDLSG
+767 IQVHDLSDMDDG
-775 MSGRELYDETQTNDA
+775 SAYDETQVSDE
-790 IHDGDVLVTNTG
+790 IHDGDVIITRNG
-802 VGIMVEAWPV
+802 VGVMVEAWPV
-812 IVAGD
+812 IVVGNSSS
-817 IEGFHKLK
+817 FHKLN

-835 GMYAESARKA
+835 GKYAESAQKA
-845 MEVSGQ
+845 MEVSGDN
-851 ELDEERVTHY
+851 EMVDEAERVTQY
-861 ANTPDEEYET
+861 TNTPDEEYQT
-871 VAAITRQGN
+871 VDSIIRQGN
-880 DLNREKK
+880 DLNREK
-887 QFSTDR
+887 QQYSMDR

-960 RNMMPSPTRKK
+960 RNMMPAPTRKK

>member
-55 ITGKAPADNMK
+55 ITGKAPADNLK

-102 AAMASRSATPTTAP
+102 AAMASR
-116 TTAVSPSPAA
+116 PA
-126 TDTRGAAA
+126 
-134 MASRSAATTA
+134 AATTA

-165 SRPTST
+165 SRPAAATTAPTTAVSPAAAAT
-171 STSTAPAMDQFSQN
+171 DTRGAAAMASRPAAATTAPAPAMDQFSQN

-197 KPAQTAEP
+197 KPAQAAEP

-215 KGLLGGDITVR
+215 KGLFGSDINVR

-241 GAMAYLNRGAPDEVA
+241 GAMSYLNRAAPDEVR
-256 YRSADD
+256 YYSADD
-262 IKQGVSN
+262 VKQGVSG

-282 APDTRGGAA
+282 ASDTRGGAA

-296 APQPVTKED
+296 APQQVTKED

-386 GNTIDHILNRFK
+386 GTALEHIINKFK
-398 HETKNFLQGQEIA
+398 HETKNFLSG
-411 SELYDALYDYYRDSS
+411 SELDKDLYEALFDYYDANG
-426 EMPYSVS
+426 EMPHSVA
-433 KAPTDETYQWIEQRL
+433 KAKEDQDPYQWVSQHL
-448 ENELD
+448 ENELE

-475 LSEAGPGRKA
+475 LSEAGSGRKA
-485 PAPNYRAI
+485 PAPNYRAA
-493 ARRRMANMP
+493 ARQRMATTP
-502 PSTGTQDLGDVGPGE
+502 PSLGTQDLGDVGPGA
-517 ITPLDL
+517 IAPTLDV
-523 SRADKSSTEQFPP
+523 SRPDQSDPDMFP
-536 SSKFSDMTADEVI
+536 SNTKNADMTADQVI
-549 AQTKTGATLG
+549 ARDNPGQPPLEKPVSRMAGKSMGKIAGSMPTG

-574 NWMSQDLARQKDE
+574 NWMSQDLARQRADA
-587 IESELDLMKIKE
+587 ESELDLMKIKE

-657 AGMRAHDDHDHEEA
+657 AGMRAHDNDNSMGMT
-671 VEPIAII
+671 EP
-678 STDSDE
+678 E
-684 MLDESGMRL
+684 V
-693 YHKLHSDDGTI
+693 I
-704 MAKVYKDPEWNEY
+704 MVSSKP
-717 VVKYTKMGQ
+717 
-726 LLPPDTWYHTDDME
+726 
-740 DAVNTAHKEIEFMQQ
+740 
-755 RGNDEMMEDSGG
+755 RDEMMEDAGG
-767 VQVHDLSG
+767 IQVHDLSDMDDG
-775 MSGRELYDETQTNDA
+775 SAYDETQVSDE
-790 IHDGDVLVTNTG
+790 IHDGDVIITRNG
-802 VGIMVEAWPV
+802 VGVMVEAWPV
-812 IVAGD
+812 IVVGNSSS
-817 IEGFHKLK
+817 FHKLN

-835 GMYAESARKA
+835 GKYAESAQKA
-845 MEVSGQ
+845 MEVSGDN
-851 ELDEERVTHY
+851 EMVDEAERVTQY
-861 ANTPDEEYET
+861 TNTPDEEYQT
-871 VAAITRQGN
+871 VDSIIRQGN
-880 DLNREKK
+880 DLNREK
-887 QFSTDR
+887 QQYSMDR

-960 RNMMPSPTRKK
+960 RNMMPAPTRKK